1 MKSIILIIPYFGK
14 FRPDF
19 KFWLKSVSEN
29 PTVDFLL
36 FTDNKVESIPG
47 NLKVISTTFDA
58 LRHRIQSHFDFKI
71 CLPQAYKLCD
81 FKPCYGE
88 VFADFIKEYDFWGYT
103 DMDMVY
109 GDIRHFITEKLLVSY
124 DRILS
129 LGHFS
134 LFRNTPRINSMYKNV
149 TQPRYQQVFTY
160 PCGCAFDEYWG
171 LGRYMDKNIH
181 EHFYQ
186 AYPFD
191 DIDCMKY
198 PFYSQMRRHEDL
210 GKSNFVYSYEG
221 GKLFRNYEYQ
231 GKLCKEETMY
241 VHFQKR
247 NMEIRTKVADNFM
260 MVPNAYIPFDSNL
273 SLEKLRT
280 FDVSGK
286 IYLHAYK
293 LQWKRMLNKWKKI
306 KAAFCPGEFGLPKLP
321 SDAIKYYSED

>member
-36 FTDNKVESIPG
+36 FTDNKVEFIPV

-71 CLPQAYKLCD
+71 CLPQPYKLCD

-109 GDIRHFITEKLLVSY
+109 GDIRHFITEELLVSY
-124 DRILS
+124 DRILG

-149 TQPRYQQVFTY
+149 EQPRYQQVFTY

-171 LGRYMDKNIH
+171 LSRYMDKYIH
-181 EHFYQ
+181 EQFYQ

-198 PFYSQMRRHEDL
+198 PFHSQMRRREDT
-210 GKSNFVYSYEG
+210 GKSNFIYSYDS
-221 GKLFRNYEYQ
+221 GKLYRVYEYQ
-231 GKLCKEETMY
+231 GKLYKDETMY

-247 NMEIRTKVADNFM
+247 NMEIQTHDTDQFM
-260 MVPNAYIPFDSNL
+260 MVPNAYVPLVKDI
-273 SLEKLRT
+273 SLENLHR
-280 FDVSGK
+280 FGVEGK
-286 IYLHAYK
+286 FYSHAYG
-293 LQWKRMLNKWKKI
+293 LLWRRLEDKWKKV
-306 KAAFCPGEFGLPKLP
+306 KASFHPSVFGIPRLPK
-321 SDAIKYYSED
+321 DGMKYYIED